1 MNRTKELSYLVAG
14 TGVFSTNVLVLD
26 LLFMTYYS
34 WGKYP
39 LQVYLGKA
47 SLLAEPPPPGFGSRH
62 SSSWWDRRVG
72 VTALTFV
79 PLVSRKILGT

>member
-47 SLLAEPPPPGFGSRH
+47 SLLAEPPPQVLAAAIPAAGGT
-62 SSSWWDRRVG
+62 G
-72 VTALTFV
+72 G
-79 PLVSRKILGT
+79 LVSQL